1 MGNKI
6 KQMSKTIFFTF
17 YQNGIRKG
25 IRISFAALL
34 IVAMSI
40 VAVSC
45 SIYGSKMN
53 QKNSVNYDGINY
65 VLQEN
70 NGLNLNGYNTLY
82 EGIAEI
88 CEKAGTY
95 RKADVYKIKGLSQS
109 DWIYLDNNSM
119 LSTDDPYGGIYR
131 SSKVKMDTIADF
143 KPDHLIISYLTSPTT
158 EQSGTAIQVFDT
170 EDLKNIEQIVAAIE
184 NGKAVSAEKQDE
196 ISKSMLYGESGYKNY
211 LLEFSSESYP
221 NLVYRLNYAE
231 SEDGKFYIGYY
242 GDAASYK
249 IVEIDNTLNDYLLTK
264 TSSLE

>member
-70 NGLNLNGYNTLY
+70 IGLNLNGYNTLY

-88 CEKAGTY
+88 CEKQEHIG
-95 RKADVYKIKGLSQS
+95 
-109 DWIYLDNNSM
+109 
-119 LSTDDPYGGIYR
+119 
-131 SSKVKMDTIADF
+131 
-143 KPDHLIISYLTSPTT
+143 
-158 EQSGTAIQVFDT
+158 
-170 EDLKNIEQIVAAIE
+170 
-184 NGKAVSAEKQDE
+184 
-196 ISKSMLYGESGYKNY
+196 
-211 LLEFSSESYP
+211 
-221 NLVYRLNYAE
+221 RLMC
-231 SEDGKFYIGYY
+231 
-242 GDAASYK
+242 
-249 IVEIDNTLNDYLLTK
+249 TK
-264 TSSLE
+264 